1 LLGGSADDS
10 ADRIVLDFPEG
21 AYVAGYTDSED
32 FPVSAGAS
40 LALWKRSQGYAAKL
54 NADGSKLI
62 VSTYVQGS
70 AEDLARGPGGEV
82 YVSGRIVLASPL
94 AGGPPFDSCAGTV
107 LRVFDRTLSQM
118 RYSSYH
124 RAMSV
129 IDVDSTGAVFTL
141 GSDITGSLETTLGA
155 FQQSKSGQSDAY
167 VTKLALDLDEDA
179 AVTCIEH
186 SASMVAGNISP
197 GQLISVFGSGLG
209 PMTPQFATVNA
220 SGFLG
225 NRLGDSRILFDGM
238 PAPLLYVQWN
248 QITAFAP
255 FGLAG
260 KTTALMQLERDGQIV
275 AEVQLPVASSHPGLF
290 TDSATGRGLAAVLN
304 QDGTINSVNN
314 PAPRGSIVSFFGT
327 GEGET
332 TPPGID
338 GFITPETM
346 ANLPQP
352 KLNVRVIVAQR
363 PAEVLYAG
371 AAPGLVA
378 GVFQINARIPEDTP
392 QGEAAVNVT
401 VGAAFNRQAVTV
413 AVK

>member
-1 LLGGSADDS
+1 
-10 ADRIVLDFPEG
+10 
-21 AYVAGYTDSED
+21 
-32 FPVSAGAS
+32 
-40 LALWKRSQGYAAKL
+40 
-54 NADGSKLI
+54 
-62 VSTYVQGS
+62 
-70 AEDLARGPGGEV
+70 
-82 YVSGRIVLASPL
+82 
-94 AGGPPFDSCAGTV
+94 
-107 LRVFDRTLSQM
+107 M

-179 AVTCIEH
+179 AVTCVEH

-248 QITAFAP
+248 QINAIAP

-352 KLNVRVIVAQR
+352 KLTASSHPKRWRTCPSRN
-363 PAEVLYAG
+363 
-371 AAPGLVA
+371 
-378 GVFQINARIPEDTP
+378 
-392 QGEAAVNVT
+392 
-401 VGAAFNRQAVTV
+401 
-413 AVK
+413 

>member
-1 LLGGSADDS
+1 
-10 ADRIVLDFPEG
+10 
-21 AYVAGYTDSED
+21 
-32 FPVSAGAS
+32 
-40 LALWKRSQGYAAKL
+40 
-54 NADGSKLI
+54 
-62 VSTYVQGS
+62 
-70 AEDLARGPGGEV
+70 
-82 YVSGRIVLASPL
+82 
-94 AGGPPFDSCAGTV
+94 
-107 LRVFDRTLSQM
+107 
-118 RYSSYH
+118 
-124 RAMSV
+124 
-129 IDVDSTGAVFTL
+129 
-141 GSDITGSLETTLGA
+141 
-155 FQQSKSGQSDAY
+155 
-167 VTKLALDLDEDA
+167 
-179 AVTCIEH
+179 
-186 SASMVAGNISP
+186 
-197 GQLISVFGSGLG
+197 
-209 PMTPQFATVNA
+209 VNA

-248 QITAFAP
+248 QINAIAP